1 MDKSS
6 VTAVAQMAPNDEAE
20 IDPAI
25 GRRTKVVIVD
35 NTSEAQRLVLERH
48 FTVEARSVVDGKM
61 YSGAFTAK
69 KVTIGGQG
77 RLGVIRARLN
87 EGLQVDETT
96 DYLHRM
102 IAQCHVSLTRAPD
115 WFSDLESFH
124 DIDILTAIFGEVMA
138 FERSFRQ
145 VVRK

>member
-1 MDKSS
+1 MENLNVAS
-6 VTAVAQMAPNDEAE
+6 VAQIAPDEE
-20 IDPAI
+20 DIDPAI

-35 NTSEAQRLVLERH
+35 TTTDAQKLVLEKH
-48 FTVEARSVVDGKM
+48 FTVEARSVIDGKM
-61 YSGAFTAK
+61 YSGSFTAK

-102 IAQCHVSLTRAPD
+102 IAQCYVSLTRSPD
-115 WFSDLESFH
+115 WFRDLENFH
-124 DIDILTAIFGEVMA
+124 DIDLLTAIFGEVMA